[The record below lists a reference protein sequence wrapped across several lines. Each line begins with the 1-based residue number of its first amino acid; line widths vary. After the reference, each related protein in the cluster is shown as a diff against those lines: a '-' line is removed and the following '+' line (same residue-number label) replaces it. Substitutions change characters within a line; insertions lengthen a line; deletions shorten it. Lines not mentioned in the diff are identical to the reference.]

1 MRYPRGVHLTRSLVI
16 VLGSASVLAALIGL
30 IQLVSV
36 WVGIEA
42 DADMG
47 WFFLALA
54 LAILTVFGQSSSW
67 LRRLLADEDP
77 SAHRARRSVVWV
89 LVSAVILL
97 IAGLKIGST
106 DTDAYKSLVFG
117 EGGLVEWSQV
127 IILASA
133 CRVAWLIGAD
143 LRGQFQS
150 PFPHLLA
157 RGFAVIL
164 GLLLM
169 EELAWGQ
176 VIFGW
181 ETPESIRSI
190 NAQQET
196 TLHNIGWFQDRL
208 DLFVFLATLTL
219 LLIVVLV
226 PRISKRVLRRL
237 SSQRQSLIQ
246 AIVPASYIWPL
257 FLLVVVLAYCVATRS
272 FSEVIVNRDQEWG
285 ELVLYGSGLLLL
297 LRTRILLGPSE
308 KKYAEF

>member
-1 MRYPRGVHLTRSLVI
+1 MRYSRGVHLTHWLVI

-36 WVGIEA
+36 WVGIKA
-42 DADMG
+42 DADLG
-47 WFFLALA
+47 WFFLGLA
-54 LAILTVFGQSSSW
+54 LAILTVCGHSSSW
-67 LRRLLADEDP
+67 LKRLLSDADS

-97 IAGLKIGST
+97 ITGLKIGSI

-117 EGGLVEWSQV
+117 EGGLVEWGQV
-127 IILASA
+127 IILSLA

-143 LRGQFQS
+143 LRAQFQN
-150 PFPHLLA
+150 PFPQLLA
-157 RGFAVIL
+157 RGFAVTLGIL
-164 GLLLM
+164 VM

-208 DLFVFLATLTL
+208 DFFAFLATLTL

-226 PRISKRVLRRL
+226 PWISKRALHRL
-237 SSQRQSLIQ
+237 SSQRQSLIE
-246 AIVPASYIWPL
+246 ALLPASYTWPL
-257 FLLVVVLAYCVATRS
+257 FLSVVGLAYCVATRS
-272 FSEVIVNRDQEWG
+272 FSEVIVNRSNWM
-285 ELVLYGSGLLLL
+285 LLD
-297 LRTRILLGPSE
+297 RPQMARSQPMSASIPTTIP
-308 KKYAEF
+308 A

>member
-1 MRYPRGVHLTRSLVI
+1 M
-16 VLGSASVLAALIGL
+16 
-30 IQLVSV
+30 
-36 WVGIEA
+36 
-42 DADMG
+42 
-47 WFFLALA
+47 
-54 LAILTVFGQSSSW
+54 
-67 LRRLLADEDP
+67 
-77 SAHRARRSVVWV
+77 
-89 LVSAVILL
+89 ILL

-308 KKYAEF
+308 KKHAEF